1 MALEIEELNDNLEKL
16 TNKLDLDPEKSAD
29 GLVKLV
35 LSLINTIREL
45 MEKQA
50 LRKIMNDELTEEQTE
65 KLGATFLALEK
76 KMDEF
81 KEHFNLSDS
90 DLDIDLNRFFK
101 AE

>member
-1 MALEIEELNDNLEKL
+1 MASEIEELNDNLEKL